1 MQGRK
6 RKSSATAA
14 KGRSTTLS
22 PRTKKQ
28 IASRHAHEPGGKRPA
43 ARMAL
48 VLGTDRNGGQRPAA
62 RALRAQKAHTNALE
76 QYRKPEKRRGGKRQ
90 SVEQVAHKV
99 AWAAVKKKY
108 EKKGDTWLEKAD

>member
-22 PRTKKQ
+22 PRTKNQ
-28 IASRHAHEPGGKRPA
+28 IASLPDHAQAIYK
-43 ARMAL
+43 
-48 VLGTDRNGGQRPAA
+48 
-62 RALRAQKAHTNALE
+62 KAHTNALE